1 MKVLIAGDYVARNR
15 LEPLVENR
23 DFEAIFGEVKEIVTS
38 ADYSLVNFESPIFE
52 DGDMA
57 IPKCGPNL
65 RCANC
70 AVDAIKYAGFRCA
83 TLANNHIRDWGD
95 SAVVRTMKVLKEH
108 DLDYVG
114 VGKDLDEAAS
124 ILYRQLNEKTLAV
137 INCCEN
143 EFSIAS
149 KDHYGANPLNPVK
162 QYYSIQKAKK
172 KADYVMVI
180 VHGGH
185 EHHQLPSPRM
195 QDTYRFFIDAGADI
209 VVNHHQHC
217 YSGYEIYKGK
227 PIVYGTGNFCMDKV
241 PVLTRQI
248 WNYGYMAIWDTDSP
262 DSIKIKPY
270 EQCGENPSVHLLP
283 DDAFDD
289 NLKRLN
295 LVIANREMLE
305 TKTTE
310 YYQLE
315 AKRIRNVLEP
325 IQNRFIAGLQRRG
338 LLPSLLTNKWLLKLQ
353 DFILCESHRDKL
365 EYFFKKNK
373 NE

>member
-1 MKVLIAGDYVARNR
+1 M
-15 LEPLVENR
+15 
-23 DFEAIFGEVKEIVTS
+23 
-38 ADYSLVNFESPIFE
+38 
-52 DGDMA
+52 
-57 IPKCGPNL
+57 
-65 RCANC
+65 
-70 AVDAIKYAGFRCA
+70 
-83 TLANNHIRDWGD
+83 
-95 SAVVRTMKVLKEH
+95 
-108 DLDYVG
+108 
-114 VGKDLDEAAS
+114 
-124 ILYRQLNEKTLAV
+124 
-137 INCCEN
+137 
-143 EFSIAS
+143 
-149 KDHYGANPLNPVK
+149 
-162 QYYSIQKAKK
+162 
-172 KADYVMVI
+172 
-180 VHGGH
+180 
-185 EHHQLPSPRM
+185 
-195 QDTYRFFIDAGADI
+195 
-209 VVNHHQHC
+209 NHHQHC

-248 WNYGYMAIWDTDSP
+248 WNYGYMVIWDTDSP